1 MKVVKFGGSSVA
13 DAGQFKK
20 VKQIINSDKKRQIV
34 VVSAAGKDVNEPIK
48 VTDMLIDLEQT
59 IAAGD
64 DPDPLFS
71 DISERII
78 KIRDDLSLSIKIEKD
93 LQIIYQQLGKCSHDY
108 LISRGEYLTAK
119 LMAEYLGYYF
129 IDAKDI
135 LVFDDQGLNYA
146 QSQKRFLDVLN
157 VHSEVVVPGFYGANE
172 NGTVH
177 LMPRGGSDISG
188 SILANLVNAEL
199 YENWTDVS
207 GILMADPRIVAHSQK
222 IDSLTYDELQE
233 LSYMGIGVFQEEA
246 VRPVRE
252 KHIPTAILNTNQPE
266 AGGTLVVSAHEEEK
280 KDQIVTGIAGRKDCT
295 VITIRKYQLNK
306 HLEVLQK
313 VLSVFQKFDLAIN
326 SVPSG
331 NDGFSFLCQHCD
343 IDAHLP
349 IIIAKLKKTCGVDS
363 VEVNQNIALVA
374 AVSLQLSKRPAIA
387 GKILNYLDNS
397 LIHVRFVFQ
406 EGSDLKIVFG
416 VNNDDYEKTIKRIY
430 RESME
435 HHIKKISA

>member
-20 VKQIINSDKKRQIV
+20 VKQIINSDRKRQIV
-34 VVSAAGKDVNEPIK
+34 VVSAAGKSSSEPVK
-48 VTDMLIDLEQT
+48 MTDMLLNLEQ
-59 IAAGD
+59 AAD
-64 DPDPLFS
+64 SEPLFQAVS
-71 DISERII
+71 DRII
-78 KIRDDLSLSIKIEKD
+78 KIRNDLALSIKIEND
-93 LQIIYQQLGKCSHDY
+93 LQIIHQQLGTCSHDY

-119 LMAEYLGYYF
+119 LMAKYLGYYF
-129 IDAKDI
+129 VDAKDI
-135 LVFDDQGLNYA
+135 LIFDNQGINYV
-146 QSQKRFLDVLN
+146 QSQKRLLN
-157 VHSEVVVPGFYGANE
+157 VLATHSQIVVPGFYGANE
-172 NGTVH
+172 NGSVH

-188 SILANLVNAEL
+188 SLLANLVDAEL

-207 GILMADPRIVAHSQK
+207 GILMADPRIVSNSQK

-266 AGGTLVVSAHEEEK
+266 AGGTLVVSAHEDEK

-313 VLSVFQKFDLAIN
+313 VLAVFQKFDLAIN

-331 NDGFSFLCQHCD
+331 NDGFSFLCQHAE
-343 IDAHLP
+343 IATHLSA
-349 IIIAKLKKTCGVDS
+349 IISKLKKTCGVDS

-387 GKILNYLDNS
+387 GKILNYLDSS

-435 HHIKKISA
+435 HHFKKISA

>member
-1 MKVVKFGGSSVA
+1 MKVAKFGGSSVA

-20 VKQIINSDKKRQIV
+20 VKQIVESDAKRRIV
-34 VVSAAGKDVNEPIK
+34 VVSAVGKSVAEPIK
-48 VTDMLIDLEQT
+48 VTDMLLDLEQKLV
-59 IAAGD
+59 AD
-64 DPDPLFS
+64 EDPEPIFQA
-71 DISERII
+71 ISSRII
-78 KIRDDLSLSIKIEKD
+78 GIRDDLNLNVNIEAD
-93 LQIIYQQLGKCSHDY
+93 LAIIADNLANCSHDY

-119 LMAEYLGYYF
+119 LMAAYLGYYF
-129 IDAKDI
+129 VDAKDI
-135 LVFDDQGLNYA
+135 LIFANDGIDYV
-146 QSQKRFLDVLN
+146 QSQQRLLKVLSK
-157 VHSEVVVPGFYGANE
+157 HSQLVIPGFYGANVD
-172 NGTVH
+172 GSVH

-188 SILANLVNAEL
+188 SILANLVDAEL

-207 GILMADPRIVAHSQK
+207 GILMADPRIVAHSEK

-252 KHIPTAILNTNQPE
+252 KKIPTAVLNTNHPE
-266 AGGTLVVSAHEEEK
+266 AGGTMVVSADEDKNNDH
-280 KDQIVTGIAGRKDCT
+280 IVTGIAGRKDCT

-306 HLEVLQK
+306 HLEVLQN
-313 VLSVFQKFDLAIN
+313 VLSVFQKFNLTIS

-331 NDGFSFLCQHCD
+331 NDGFSFLCQHGEV
-343 IDAHLP
+343 ATHLP
-349 IIIAKLKKTCGVDS
+349 ALIAKLKHTCGIDS

-374 AVSLQLSKRPAIA
+374 AVSLQLSRRPAIA
-387 GKILNYLDNS
+387 GKIMNYLDNS

-435 HHIKKISA
+435 QHLKRISA

>member
-20 VKQIINSDKKRQIV
+20 VKQIIKNDKSRQIV
-34 VVSAAGKDVNEPIK
+34 VVSAAGKSDSEPIK
-48 VTDMLIDLEQT
+48 VTDMLLDLEQVV
-59 IAAGD
+59 ASGD
-64 DPDPLFS
+64 DADPLFKS
-71 DISERII
+71 ISERII
-78 KIRDDLSLSIKIEKD
+78 KIRDDLKLPVKIEND
-93 LQIIYQQLGKCSHDY
+93 LQNISQQLQHCSHDY

-119 LMAEYLGYYF
+119 LMAAFLGYYF
-129 IDAKDI
+129 VDAKDI
-135 LVFDDQGLNYA
+135 LIFDKQGLNYP
-146 QSQKRFLDVLN
+146 QSQKRLLN
-157 VHSEVVVPGFYGANE
+157 VLASHTQLVVPGFYGANE
-172 NGTVH
+172 NGSVH

-188 SILANLVNAEL
+188 SILANLVDAEL

-266 AGGTLVVSAHEEEK
+266 AGGTLVVSAHEEK
-280 KDQIVTGIAGRKDCT
+280 KDDHIVTGIAGRKDCT

-331 NDGFSFLCQHCD
+331 NDGFSFLCQQCG
-343 IDAHLP
+343 ITAHLP
-349 IIIAKLKKTCGVDS
+349 VIIEKLKQTCGVDS

-374 AVSLQLSKRPAIA
+374 AVSLQLSKRPAVA

-435 HHIKKISA
+435 HHLKRISA